1 MNFNEESNLTIDL
14 ETSIMKTERE
24 TDEIIEDNSI
34 LNHNMVP
41 SGSILPDPK
50 IEELS
55 KTSNEHTLEIQRL
68 KERNEELERKL
79 AKMKLSQ

>member
-24 TDEIIEDNSI
+24 KDEIIEDNSI
-34 LNHNMVP
+34 LNHSIVP

-55 KTSNEHTLEIQRL
+55 KTSSEHTLEIQRL
-68 KERNEELERKL
+68 KERNE
-79 AKMKLSQ
+79 